1 MLRLNLILTLILMF
15 CALGVVTSQ
24 HRARKLFQAIEAEQ
38 ERGRAL
44 EVEYGQLQIEQSTWA
59 VHTRIER
66 VAVDR
71 LRMRRPDPAST
82 LRPGAEASGAA
93 GTPAQ
98 AAARG
103 VQ

>member
-1 MLRLNLILTLILMF
+1 MLRLNLVLMLLVLF
-15 CALGVVTSQ
+15 CALALVSSQ

-44 EVEYGQLQIEQSTWA
+44 EVEFGQLQIEQSTWA

-71 LRMRRPDPAST
+71 LRMRKPDAATT
-82 LRPGAEASGAA
+82 LRPDAA
-93 GTPAQ
+93 VSTTTGMAGQ
-98 AAARG
+98 
-103 VQ
+103 

>member
-1 MLRLNLILTLILMF
+1 MLRISLVLTLIVMS
-15 CALGVVTSQ
+15 CALAVVTSQ

-38 ERGRAL
+38 ERAKSL

-71 LRMRRPDPAST
+71 LRMRRPDAAST
-82 LRPGAEASGAA
+82 IRPVEGG
-93 GTPAQ
+93 
-98 AAARG
+98 R
-103 VQ
+103 